1 MKASVLFEAGRG
13 SSQLK
18 MSRSVVPC
26 RGNEALR
33 SDRDDP
39 TCELPR
45 FGVGLRPWGTPHAY
59 SRASSSLLRCVVAA
73 NSTLAVGIEAIPG
86 DMNEGLPEGP
96 HDAIYFGNT
105 SHMYGLEENKRL
117 LTRMRQILAPGGL
130 LVVREFVR
138 GTSEEAALFAVNML
152 VLTPRQ
158 HLHRR
163 RVRGVA

>member
-1 MKASVLFEAGRG
+1 M
-13 SSQLK
+13 
-18 MSRSVVPC
+18 PC

-39 TCELPR
+39 TCGLPR
-45 FGVGLRPWGTPHAY
+45 FGVGPRGTPHAY
-59 SRASSSLLRCVVAA
+59 SRASSSLLRRVVAA

-96 HDAIYFGNT
+96 YEAIYFGNT
-105 SHMYGLEENKRL
+105 SHMYGLENKRL